1 MEGEE
6 DGKMN
11 VDGFDAKQRKAY
23 NMALSGYSF
32 FLSGPGGTGKSFVVN
47 AIVEGLRK
55 KGKRV
60 RVAASTNQAA
70 SHLDSG

>member
-1 MEGEE
+1 
-6 DGKMN
+6 MN
-11 VDGFDAKQRKAY
+11 VECLDEKQRRAY
-23 NMALSGYSF
+23 NMALAGSSF

-47 AIVEGLRK
+47 AIVVGLRK

-70 SHLDSG
+70 SHLEGG